1 MTVITIDAIVS
12 NGGLKP
18 TTPLDLPEGTKVQAQ
33 IFVATANTTATDSL
47 FGAFPQLS
55 TLGDDDFVWAKE
67 LWEQGVKRQI
77 HKLNDSSK
85 A

>member
-1 MTVITIDAIVS
+1 MTVITIDAVVS

-18 TTPLDLPEGTKVQAQ
+18 TTPLDLPEGTKVQAH
-33 IFVATANTTATDSL
+33 IFVPTPEAPAADPL

-67 LWEQGVKRQI
+67 LWAQGVERQI